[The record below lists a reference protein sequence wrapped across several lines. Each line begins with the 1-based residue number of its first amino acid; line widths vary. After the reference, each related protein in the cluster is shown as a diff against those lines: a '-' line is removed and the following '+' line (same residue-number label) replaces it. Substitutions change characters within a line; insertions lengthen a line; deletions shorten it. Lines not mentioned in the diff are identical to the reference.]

1 MCRGGPG
8 LCGLRWKPLS
18 PPEAFTVYL
27 LPGFFQG
34 LAPDTAAP
42 LSYRRYALFPS
53 SGLNKLNSVSYLA
66 PSFLVKGL

>member
-1 MCRGGPG
+1 MWAPVETPQSSRGFHSVFASRV
-8 LCGLRWKPLS
+8 L
-18 PPEAFTVYL
+18 
-27 LPGFFQG
+27 